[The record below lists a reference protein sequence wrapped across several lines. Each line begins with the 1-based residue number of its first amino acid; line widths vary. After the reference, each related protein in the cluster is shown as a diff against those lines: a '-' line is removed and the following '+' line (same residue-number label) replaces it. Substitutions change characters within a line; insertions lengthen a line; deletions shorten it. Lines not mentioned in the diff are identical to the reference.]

1 MEVLRGCTTGLPYG
15 CITDVVLEKDS
26 QLDDVIVLTVPDDDV
41 RAQISSRRLREVV
54 LLSHWSRVIRALV
67 VPRLSGVESNGET
80 GEGPDQ

>member
-41 RAQISSRRLREVV
+41 RAQISS
-54 LLSHWSRVIRALV
+54 
-67 VPRLSGVESNGET
+67 SNDLGKLFYCPT
-80 GEGPDQ
+80 GQE